1 MTIEASE
8 MFKFAMFYKRNQRNL
23 MSEAR
28 ALNSLNSIGF
38 ISEMGGFALISASQF
53 VPSVDFV
60 YEISYTN
67 SVYTNFVYELDF
79 V

>member
-1 MTIEASE
+1 MTVDVSE
-8 MFKFAMFYKRNQRNL
+8 MCKFAMFYKRNQRNI
-23 MSEAR
+23 MSEPR

-38 ISEMGGFALISASQF
+38 ISEMADFALSSASQF
-53 VPSVDFV
+53 VPRVQFV

-67 SVYTNFVYELDF
+67 GGYTDFVYELDF